1 MYKILQGGLVRKG
14 ELKESEKSK
23 YLYFTVAENFSKRTE
38 KGEWEEVGTLYHE
51 CSVSGYLAEC
61 FNKLDVPLGTR
72 LVISGRTGFSPERT
86 YTNKEGVEV
95 TVPATDTIYVD
106 NLGVGVNNAKFF
118 ELDGSKKEKSVE
130 PEKETSESSD
140 IESKVDSD
148 LDLGFDDSDTKP
160 SSETSSDEEDIFGDW
175 DF

>member
-14 ELKESEKSK
+14 ELKEREKSK

-38 KGEWEEVGTLYHE
+38 KGEWEEVGTLYHD
-51 CSVSGYLAEC
+51 CCASGYLAEC
-61 FNKLDVPLGTR
+61 FSKLDVPLGTR

-118 ELDGSKKEKSVE
+118 ELDGSKKEESVE
-130 PEKETSESSD
+130 PEKSESSD

-148 LDLGFDDSDTKP
+148 LDLGFDDSDTKS
-160 SSETSSDEEDIFGDW
+160 SSETSSDEDDIFGDW